1 MLDDLDILIFMPIH
15 KSWNSGNCSLEI
27 EIIFIS
33 ALYNK
38 DGTEI
43 IKDDIL

>member
-1 MLDDLDILIFMPIH
+1 MLDDLDILIFIIH